1 MLVGV
6 LQVKGTRVVVKRVVE
21 MENVEQSASLFAID
35 PEREYQVLEA
45 AAQDKLD
52 LVGIFHSHPAP
63 PYPSV
68 RDLQFMEHN
77 PCTWVI
83 DGIRGVRHTLKAY
96 QLIASRLHD
105 VQVQTVG

>member
-1 MLVGV
+1 MLLGSI
-6 LQVKGTRVVVKRVVE
+6 QGKGARVVVKRVVE
-21 MENVEQSASLFAID
+21 MENVEQSASQFAID

-68 RDLQFMEHN
+68 RDLQFMEIN

-83 DGIRGVRHTLKAY
+83 DGIQGVRHRLKAY
-96 QLIASRLHD
+96 QLVAGHLRD
-105 VQVQTVG
+105 VQVLTVG

>member
-1 MLVGV
+1 MLLGV
-6 LQVKGTRVVVKRVVE
+6 LQVKGTRVVVKRIVE
-21 MENVEQSASLFAID
+21 MENVEQSASQFAID

-63 PYPSV
+63 PDSSA

-83 DGIRGVRHTLKAY
+83 DGIQGVRHTLRAY
-96 QLIASRLHD
+96 QLIAGHLHD
-105 VQVQTVG
+105 VRVQTVD

>member
-1 MLVGV
+1 MLLGV
-6 LQVKGTRVVVKRVVE
+6 LQVKGTRAVVKRVVE
-21 MENVEQSASLFAID
+21 MENVEQSASQFAID

-45 AAQDKLD
+45 AAQDQLD

-83 DGIRGVRHTLKAY
+83 DGIQGVRHALKAY
-96 QLIASRLHD
+96 QLIAGRLHD
-105 VQVQTVG
+105 VQVRTTD